1 MSGWMESRKKL
12 EAFPG
17 DKPEKLRSAFLTQG
31 TSMHVSRHTH
41 THNHIHIRIRAR
53 LIGKIRF

>member
-1 MSGWMESRKKL
+1 MESRKKL

-31 TSMHVSRHTH
+31 T
-41 THNHIHIRIRAR
+41 
-53 LIGKIRF
+53 GKNASSKVIQY

>member
-1 MSGWMESRKKL
+1 MGSRKKL

-31 TSMHVSRHTH
+31 T
-41 THNHIHIRIRAR
+41 
-53 LIGKIRF
+53 GKKNASSKVMQY